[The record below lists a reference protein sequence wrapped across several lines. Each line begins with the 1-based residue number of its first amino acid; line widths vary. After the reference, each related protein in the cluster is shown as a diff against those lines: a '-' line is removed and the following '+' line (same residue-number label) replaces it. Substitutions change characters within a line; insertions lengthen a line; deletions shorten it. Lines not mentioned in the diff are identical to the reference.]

1 MPLKIE
7 VFDEDR
13 NSRDDLIG
21 SVELTLSDLQNLAN
35 SGSPVILKKGPK
47 NRGQLLVRE
56 CQFEEPSSE
65 HERKA
70 SITSYP
76 PSRRESVYSTPGDLA
91 HSRTDLERQAEAHQ
105 LLGQGQENFLT
116 YQPYSPSYHLNM

>member
-1 MPLKIE
+1 M
-7 VFDEDR
+7 FDEDR

-21 SVELTLSDLQNLAN
+21 SIELTLSDLRNLAN

-70 SITSYP
+70 SITAYP
-76 PSRRESVYSTPGDLA
+76 PIRRESVYSTLGGSA
-91 HSRTDLERQAEAHQ
+91 HSRTDLEHQ
-105 LLGQGQENFLT
+105 EVTF
-116 YQPYSPSYHLNM
+116 SLNSQHKIL